1 MGMKT
6 TFRDY
11 IRGFPSFFKAIR
23 DIVNPSSISRLQLV
37 SDTLNDLSDQDGR
50 NIKWEIRIPRTD
62 PLKFKE
68 FIRNGYRLE
77 VQLNCEIKGTA
88 PSLDSNEVTIDEYK
102 VEIWIRSLDKDLS
115 FRPDFDSKKI
125 CQQLSKRDWR
135 RVILSY
141 HMDRRGAS
149 AKVFEPIYHLHA
161 GGRLAEQ
168 EYCWIP
174 KDLEEPR
181 FYFFPLD
188 IILLCEFI
196 LVNFEPEKHDELRK
210 TPEWRNQVIRSQNLY
225 LKPYISKFYKYLED
239 NNYTLLNHL
248 TKCY

>member
-1 MGMKT
+1 
-6 TFRDY
+6 
-11 IRGFPSFFKAIR
+11 
-23 DIVNPSSISRLQLV
+23 
-37 SDTLNDLSDQDGR
+37 
-50 NIKWEIRIPRTD
+50 
-62 PLKFKE
+62 
-68 FIRNGYRLE
+68 
-77 VQLNCEIKGTA
+77 
-88 PSLDSNEVTIDEYK
+88 
-102 VEIWIRSLDKDLS
+102 
-115 FRPDFDSKKI
+115 
-125 CQQLSKRDWR
+125 
-135 RVILSY
+135 
-141 HMDRRGAS
+141 MDRRGAS

-168 EYCWIP
+168 EFCWIP

-188 IILLCEFI
+188 IVLLCEFI

-225 LKPYISKFYKYLED
+225 LKPYIYQFYKYLED